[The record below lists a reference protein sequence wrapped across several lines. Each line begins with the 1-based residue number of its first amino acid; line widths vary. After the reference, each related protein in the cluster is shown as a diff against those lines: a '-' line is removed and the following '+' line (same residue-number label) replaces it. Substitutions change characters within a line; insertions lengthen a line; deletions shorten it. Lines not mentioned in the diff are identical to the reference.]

1 MNLNVEYS
9 EVPNVDFAE
18 FNNILHKLSIKEI
31 IFNLSTD
38 ELSSVIFKFILL
50 NSETEEIKE
59 RLV

>member
-1 MNLNVEYS
+1 MCFTVEYS

-38 ELSSVIFKFILL
+38 ELNVREYSKKVELMRISTTS
-50 NSETEEIKE
+50 N
-59 RLV
+59 